1 MRNPNKYLKVE
12 QDATQILSEHV
23 TRNLK
28 FLKIRVCAF
37 CVCVKNRDLST
48 RAVNFSVLS
57 WQDKGRFY
65 ATRHTFM
72 MPF

>member
-12 QDATQILSEHV
+12 QDTTQILSEHV

-48 RAVNFSVLS
+48 RAVKVI
-57 WQDKGRFY
+57 
-65 ATRHTFM
+65 
-72 MPF
+72 P